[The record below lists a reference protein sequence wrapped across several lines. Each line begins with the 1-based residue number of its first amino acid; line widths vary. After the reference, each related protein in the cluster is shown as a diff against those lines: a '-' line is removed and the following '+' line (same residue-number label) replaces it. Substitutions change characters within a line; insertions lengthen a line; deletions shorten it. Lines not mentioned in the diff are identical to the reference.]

1 MTLFSSFF
9 TKISFLIFLAS
20 MGSLEFTENS
30 KNGII
35 TGTILN
41 EEGQSLSGIEII
53 NPSNNFVAFTN
64 EKGNFKIR
72 GKKKDQLIVLYPHR
86 QITVEV
92 QKTKN
97 LVIHL
102 KEELKKLEEKTLL
115 TGKERNNSKNLKT
128 ISGFLYDSDGF
139 EIPDAEISVR
149 GTSTSTIT
157 NEQGFY
163 TLTAQIGEVLL
174 VIDPLGSSQEFKVTS
189 EKMNLKFKSD
199 VLLES
204 VVTVAGFS
212 SEPKAMG
219 SSSVGE
225 ALEGRVAGLK
235 IESADKEGSVKIR
248 GMSSISEKSGAII
261 SGTSSSFGVSDSS
274 IQPGQLTAGEVNDF
288 SHWNYWQGLTESEWN
303 QWKDHWNF
311 NPTARYSVILTNKEG
326 FPIFNKVL
334 HLKNASNKILW
345 TSITDNTGRA
355 ELWLN
360 PHEISTEN
368 SLIKL
373 SITDDKNNLITS
385 NPIEFKK
392 GINLFN
398 YQEKC
403 KELNKVNIAFMVD
416 ATGSMGDELRYLQAE
431 LYDVIER
438 TKSAMPEIDLSMGS
452 VFYRDQGDEY
462 VVKNFDFTSHIPDLI
477 SFIQKQTAAGG
488 GDFPEAVVEAFEAS
502 IEQLSWDQDA
512 KTKLLFVLLDAPPHH
527 NQEKVAKLQK
537 LTQKAAEKGIRIIPI
552 AGSGIDKSTEF
563 LMRAIALETNGT
575 YLFLTDHSGIGN
587 PHLEPSTESYKV
599 EMFNDLL
606 LRIIKQFTEVK
617 TCFQTEFY
625 PENKKFENKITEE
638 TTIQWSYSPN
648 PTSGIVNVK
657 ISKEASEIHLLD
669 TTGKLIF
676 YQNHTAK
683 NYQLNLTGLPTAVY
697 YLKIIIDGKEL
708 YGKLIK
714 K

>member
-1 MTLFSSFF
+1 LG
-9 TKISFLIFLAS
+9 S
-20 MGSLEFTENS
+20 MGSMEYTDNS

-53 NPSNNFVAFTN
+53 NLSNNFVAFTN

-86 QITVEV
+86 QITIEV

-97 LVIHL
+97 FVIHL
-102 KEELKKLEEKTLL
+102 KEELKKLDEKTLL
-115 TGKERNNSKNLKT
+115 SSNERNNSKNLKI

-149 GTSTSTIT
+149 GTSISTIT

-163 TLTAQIGEVLL
+163 TLKASIGEVLL
-174 VIDPLGSSQEFKVTS
+174 VINPIGASQEFIITS
-189 EKMNLKFKSD
+189 EKMNLKFKSE

-204 VVTVAGFS
+204 EVRVAGFS
-212 SEPKAMG
+212 SEPKTMA

-225 ALEGRVAGLK
+225 VLEGKIAGLK
-235 IESADKEGSVKIR
+235 IESDKKGSVKIR
-248 GMSSISEKSGAII
+248 GMSSLSEKSGTII
-261 SGTSSSFGVSDSS
+261 SGASSSFGVSNSS
-274 IQPGQLTAGEVNDF
+274 VQPGQLTAGEVNDF

-303 QWKDHWNF
+303 QWKNHWNF

-360 PHEISTEN
+360 PHEILTEN
-368 SLIKL
+368 SPIKL
-373 SITDDKNNLITS
+373 SITDDKNNILTT

-392 GINLFN
+392 GINLYT

-477 SFIQKQTAAGG
+477 SFIQKQNADGG

-527 NQEKVAKLQK
+527 NKENVAKLQK
-537 LTQKAAEKGIRIIPI
+537 LTLKAAENGIRIIPI

-625 PENKKFENKITEE
+625 PENNKFENKINEE
-638 TTIQWSYSPN
+638 TTIQWSFSPN
-648 PTSGIVNVK
+648 PTSSFVHVK

-676 YQNHTAK
+676 YQNHRAK

-697 YLKIIIDGKEL
+697 YLRIIVDGKDL